1 MMQNNDYI
9 SYNNNYNISYNNNN
23 IIIYNN
29 NNNNTWQCLEP
40 F

>member
-29 NNNNTWQCLEP
+29 NDNNTWQCLEP